1 MWEFVKWILDSRDD
15 PESFDVH
22 WRLASVFCSVCVIP
36 YNFILHLENIE
47 EEEKYF
53 VDELHA
59 SDVIK
64 PRWENRNDMGLPKED
79 IVNTYFSL
87 LDEEDVVR
95 LYELYEDD
103 FLMFGYQ
110 FKFNRLAFN
119 YAS

>member
-1 MWEFVKWILDSRDD
+1 M
-15 PESFDVH
+15 
-22 WRLASVFCSVCVIP
+22 
-36 YNFILHLENIE
+36 
-47 EEEKYF
+47 
-53 VDELHA
+53 DELHA